1 MAIQSK
7 RRCHRVMPPPPGGNS
22 TRRPARMSSMRL
34 ALALL
39 AAALLAAPA
48 RAQQPDAK
56 TIQGIFDC
64 LAVGL
69 PQDWKKAWVVVS
81 DLGEAGKDRRF
92 EGKFFYA
99 TSAADKAGKPLVP
112 CDAQKVAKGVISL
125 NTALAPD
132 KRRWKEARLTYTID
146 GKFNLGYDYGK

>member
-1 MAIQSK
+1 
-7 RRCHRVMPPPPGGNS
+7 MP
-22 TRRPARMSSMRL
+22 SMRL

-48 RAQQPDAK
+48 HAQQPDAK
-56 TIQGIFDC
+56 AVQEIFDC

-69 PQDWKKAWVVVS
+69 PQNWKKAWVVIS
-81 DLGEAGKDRRF
+81 DLGAAGKERKY

-112 CDAQKVAKGVISL
+112 CDAQKVAKGVLSL
-125 NTALAPD
+125 NAALAPD
-132 KRRWKEARLTYTID
+132 KQRWKEARLLYTSD
-146 GKFNLGYDYGK
+146 GKFNLAYDYGK